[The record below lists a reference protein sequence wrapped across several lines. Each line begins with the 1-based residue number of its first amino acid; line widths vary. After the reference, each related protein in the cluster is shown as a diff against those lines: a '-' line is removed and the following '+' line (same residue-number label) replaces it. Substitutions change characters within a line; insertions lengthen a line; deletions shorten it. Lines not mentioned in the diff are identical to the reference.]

1 MALGTHHAVTLN
13 DSGQGEQRLRV
24 WNLETDEARD
34 LEPDTEIW
42 DVDFLADDRLL
53 SVGPDGLRELDLAT
67 GTSVSF
73 SGLTGEDL
81 DGSSLGLSS
90 DGRILLAGKEGES
103 GKAVLFDLETGT
115 RLQLDSHGPDRCGD
129 IDPEGRFV
137 VTYTCAPAGRNEM
150 LIGPISGDTP
160 HLVVADASLRGIS
173 ISPDGRWIA
182 TIAGDDDPNITL
194 WPVPDLSQPP
204 LHTLPLDELLAKL
217 RTLTN
222 LRIVPDPET
231 DTGWNWALDPFPG
244 WEEVPTW

>member
-1 MALGTHHAVTLN
+1 
-13 DSGQGEQRLRV
+13 
-24 WNLETDEARD
+24 
-34 LEPDTEIW
+34 
-42 DVDFLADDRLL
+42 
-53 SVGPDGLRELDLAT
+53 
-67 GTSVSF
+67 
-73 SGLTGEDL
+73 
-81 DGSSLGLSS
+81 
-90 DGRILLAGKEGES
+90 
-103 GKAVLFDLETGT
+103 
-115 RLQLDSHGPDRCGD
+115 
-129 IDPEGRFV
+129 
-137 VTYTCAPAGRNEM
+137 M